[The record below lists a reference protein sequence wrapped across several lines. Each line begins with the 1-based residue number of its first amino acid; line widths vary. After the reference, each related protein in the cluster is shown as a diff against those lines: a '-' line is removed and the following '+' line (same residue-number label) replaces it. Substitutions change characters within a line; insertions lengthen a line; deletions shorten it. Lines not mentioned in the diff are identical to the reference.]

1 MAYAQFY
8 KYNISSNGWQYST
21 LTNIGSYEIGSIDT
35 PETKMSGISYF
46 SIEGR
51 QMKFDL
57 FLNETD
63 ALYNQLITNK
73 QYNIHPVYNQLTII
87 FTKIYEG
94 SKLLFSGML
103 GSSYNYDDYS
113 KLFTNIKIYDGLH
126 CFIKYHIERLSD
138 LDIEKAFYSNI
149 YPDKTITGAQY
160 GQEVDIDNMSQKG
173 FKKLKMYYNTL
184 INGIL
189 GGQELSPQLFYFHN
203 KVNVDVFNNDFPMR
217 IEGLESINLTMQ
229 EVLGKRIDTTI
240 DTLNDF
246 FKSEHPIDKSL
257 EQLSMVEVNERNM
270 VWFDNTQ
277 YVPGEGYPYEQP
289 FYLDDWGQLI
299 RNNKFY
305 YHKRQLWCKAYAT
318 IFEDGHIVVLADY
331 NQVAQH
337 PDNVGDEQLDYK
349 VVMRQVWY
357 IKYLKHIS
365 PWKKFKMSHS
375 YLSNPIQIH
384 SALDIQKL
392 NIIKFRFWMD
402 GERTLWYAGYE
413 NKTYSTSNRIK
424 PDPAPY
430 QPPDPLDPY
439 QPPDPPDPLQPDE
452 DPPNIDN
459 KMKDS
464 MKGEIHS
471 NLWDNMFKGIL
482 HEYRTYVRYPNNV
495 PNTDYLFDT
504 TAVYRIHVSEDN
516 NITTIYYNWLK
527 YDQINKLFRIYGHT
541 ILSKRALILN
551 SNISLS
557 ELIKSTLV
565 MFNISIIPLA
575 NGNLRFIQRLKKVI
589 DPSTTIHHLSDTNTR
604 SIMKMQVLKNT
615 VPEISATFFYDDIIK
630 NLATYFYRNIFKGF
644 ASQRQF
650 TSFKY
655 NFNTQPQINDIIT
668 YNNTQYWINSI
679 KFSNNQYII
688 KAYEVL
694 L

>member
-1 MAYAQFY
+1 MAYAKFY
-8 KYNISSNGWQYST
+8 KYNISSSGWQHST

-51 QMKFDL
+51 QMTFEL

-63 ALYNQLITNK
+63 ALYDQLITNK
-73 QYNIHPVYNQLTII
+73 QNNIHPVYNQLTII
-87 FTKIYEG
+87 FTKIYED

-103 GSSYNYDDYS
+103 SSSYNYDDYS

-138 LDIEKAFYSNI
+138 LNIEEAFYSNI

-173 FKKLKMYYNTL
+173 YQKLKMYYNTL
-184 INGIL
+184 INGII
-189 GGQELSPQLFYFHN
+189 GGQELTPQLFYFYN

-217 IEGLESINLTMQ
+217 IEGLESINFILQ
-229 EVLGKRIDTTI
+229 EVLGKHIDTTT
-240 DTLNDF
+240 DVLNDF
-246 FKSEHPIDKSL
+246 FKSEHPIDKSF
-257 EQLSMVEVNERNM
+257 EQLSMSEVDERNM

-277 YVPGEGYPYEQP
+277 YIPGEGYPYEQP
-289 FYLDDWGQLI
+289 FYLNDQGQLR

-318 IFEDGHIVVLADY
+318 IFEDGHIVVLSDY
-331 NQVAQH
+331 SQVAQH
-337 PDNVGDEQLDYK
+337 PDNIGDEQLDYK
-349 VVMRQVWY
+349 VVMKQVWY
-357 IKYLKHIS
+357 IKHLKHIS
-365 PWKKFKMSHS
+365 PWPKVKMSQY
-375 YLSNPIQIH
+375 YLNNPILAIY

-392 NIIKFRFWMD
+392 NIIKFRFWID
-402 GERTLWYAGYE
+402 GERSLWYAGHE
-413 NKTYSTSNRIK
+413 NKTYSYSGRIK
-424 PDPAPY
+424 PDPY
-430 QPPDPLDPY
+430 QVGSLPIP
-439 QPPDPPDPLQPDE
+439 
-452 DPPNIDN
+452 IDD
-459 KMKDS
+459 KMIDS
-464 MKGEIHS
+464 MNGNIYS
-471 NLWDNMFKGIL
+471 QLWDDMFEDVLYK
-482 HEYRTYVRYPNNV
+482 YRVYVQYPNLV
-495 PNTDYLFDT
+495 PNKDYLFDT
-504 TAVYRIHVSEDN
+504 TIVFRTHVSEDN
-516 NITTIYYNWLK
+516 ITTIYKNWLQ
-527 YDQINKLFRIYGHT
+527 YDQINNLFRIYGQT

-557 ELIKSTLV
+557 DLIKSTLIV
-565 MFNISIIPLA
+565 FNISIIPLA
-575 NGNLRFIQRLKKVI
+575 NGNLRFIQRLKNII
-589 DPSTTIHHLSDTNTR
+589 DSSTTIHHLNDTNTR

-615 VPEISATFFYDDIIK
+615 VPEFSATFFYDDVVK
-630 NLATYFYRNIFKGF
+630 NLATYFYHNIFRGF

-655 NFNTQPQINDIIT
+655 SFNTQPQINDIIT

-679 KFSNNQYII
+679 KLSNNQYII

-694 L
+694 S